1 MLVGHTGLEGGAS
14 SPKQGPACPDSIMG
28 VWGRIKRGGGVGGGY
43 LGFRLTAKPCARM
56 ENREEAYSVMRENK
70 SSPAVIAIPH
80 SCACIEMSI
89 CSLGKMNAVLYR
101 GEKIGFG
108 GEEKKI
114 LIWNPIEEG
123 I

>member
-1 MLVGHTGLEGGAS
+1 MLVGHPGLEGGAS
-14 SPKQGPACPDSIMG
+14 SPKQSPACLPRLNHG
-28 VWGRIKRGGGVGGGY
+28 CLGTNKKRRGAVGGGY

-89 CSLGKMNAVLYR
+89 CSLGKMNAVLYT
-101 GEKIGFG
+101 
-108 GEEKKI
+108 
-114 LIWNPIEEG
+114 
-123 I
+123 